1 MNMTRFMPQDYY
13 LNLLPPLAAKAAHEV
28 WWNTQVEPALVLAQ
42 FESAMSAAASP
53 LFDVVTPYGQTPTS
67 LWNLTIAESGSSK
80 TRVQKLVAQTL
91 HELAREA
98 DHNFVQAKHD
108 FEATRGQWQ
117 LEIEELRK
125 EISRENR
132 KRNSTEHLKRERE
145 QLMRSPP
152 KEPKL
157 RLPMSRDTD
166 WDSVHAALE
175 GECESVAILLD
186 DGGSFLDG
194 NIKLHL
200 DKLCQIW
207 DGVESLPYNPRGRGS
222 RMAVDPRLT
231 LGLQVQTIVFNDYE
245 RRRGAKTR
253 GMGYW
258 ARYLVTIIQKDALA
272 NPVQL
277 DAPNL
282 AHFQRKVHSL
292 VEAYKRKKELGI
304 GKPHGLLLSTDATG
318 LWYGLKD
325 EVARRKSSDWG
336 QVRDF
341 AEKTVNNATRVAA
354 NLHVFG
360 DGFDLDSPKEIPRD
374 TLWHGWQIAEA
385 HMQQARWLF
394 EVPPPPPPAPAPRR
408 KARAEIDAHTV
419 LDCLTTH
426 YANRGR
432 FDVPLDE
439 LGLVLGF
446 ASKRLQGAMHVLN
459 LHSVIRDSD
468 VVDGRLD
475 IARSFYQARQQLAWS

>member
-13 LNLLPPLAAKAAHEV
+13 LNLLPPLMAKAAHEV
-28 WWNTQVEPALVLAQ
+28 WWNTQVQAGLVLAQ
-42 FESAMSAAASP
+42 FESVMSAAASP
-53 LFDVVTPYGQTPTS
+53 LFDVVTPYGPSPTS

-80 TRVQKLVAQTL
+80 TRVQKLVAPML

-98 DHNFVQAKHD
+98 GDNFVQAKQD
-108 FEATRGQWQ
+108 FEVTRAQWR
-117 LEIEELRK
+117 LDVDELRK

-132 KRNSTEHLKRERE
+132 KENSTEQLKRERD
-145 QLMRSPP
+145 QLMRNPP

-166 WDSVHAALE
+166 WDSVHAALQ

-186 DGGSFLDG
+186 DGGSFLDS

-200 DKLCQIW
+200 DKLAQIW

-222 RMAVDPRLT
+222 KMAVDPRLT
-231 LGLQVQTIVFNDYE
+231 IGLKLQPLVFSDYE

-258 ARYLVTIIQKDALA
+258 ARYLVTIIQADSFA
-272 NPVQL
+272 NPPQL
-277 DAPNL
+277 ATPNL
-282 AHFQRKVHSL
+282 TYFHGQVRWL
-292 VEAYKRKKELGI
+292 VEAYAKKKAAGFAKRQQ
-304 GKPHGLLLSTDATG
+304 LLLSTDATG

-341 AEKTVNNATRVAA
+341 SEKAVNNATRLAA
-354 NLHVFG
+354 DMHAFG
-360 DGFDLDSPKEIPRD
+360 EGFDLDSPQEIGRD
-374 TLWHGWQIAEA
+374 TLWHAWQIVEA

-394 EVPPPPPPAPAPRR
+394 ELPPPPPPAPAPRR
-408 KARAEIDAHTV
+408 KARAELDAHTM

-432 FDVPLDE
+432 FDVPMDE

-475 IARSFYQARQQLAWS
+475 ITRIFHQARHQLAWD